1 MRNGTL
7 SQVNTALT
15 RIQRQSIQ
23 VEGFIEHYGVDYS
36 LDQRDE
42 YGHSPAHWMALN
54 GHTHVCRSFPLAPLM
69 AHEDFPFRY
78 LMTKK
83 VAKIDLH
90 SNNGQGPR
98 PIHWASR

>member
-7 SQVNTALT
+7 SQVNTALIW
-15 RIQRQSIQ
+15 IQRQCIQ

-54 GHTHVCRSFPLAPLM
+54 GHTHVCR
-69 AHEDFPFRY
+69 
-78 LMTKK
+78 
-83 VAKIDLH
+83 
-90 SNNGQGPR
+90 
-98 PIHWASR
+98 